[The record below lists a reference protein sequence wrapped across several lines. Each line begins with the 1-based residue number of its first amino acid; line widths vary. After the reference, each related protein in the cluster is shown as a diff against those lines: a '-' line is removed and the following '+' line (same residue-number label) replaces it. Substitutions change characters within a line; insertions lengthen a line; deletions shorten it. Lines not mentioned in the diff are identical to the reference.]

1 MKQYRVRI
9 TEEALNDME
18 QLYTYIAVYL
28 NAPKAAMDQYNRI
41 VEVIM
46 SLSQMPKRIK
56 LMNSEPERTK
66 GLRRINV
73 DNYSVFFLV
82 NKDTV
87 VVTNVLYGSV
97 DLSERLK

>member
-1 MKQYRVRI
+1 
-9 TEEALNDME
+9 
-18 QLYTYIAVYL
+18 
-28 NAPKAAMDQYNRI
+28 
-41 VEVIM
+41 
-46 SLSQMPKRIK
+46 
-56 LMNSEPERTK
+56 MNSEPERTK